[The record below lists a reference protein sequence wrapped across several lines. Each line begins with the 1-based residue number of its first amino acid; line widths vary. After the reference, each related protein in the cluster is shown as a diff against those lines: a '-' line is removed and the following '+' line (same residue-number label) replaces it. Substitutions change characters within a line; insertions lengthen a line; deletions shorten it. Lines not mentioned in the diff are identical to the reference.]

1 MREGS
6 GPFAPPKRLARHASF
21 AWDTQRPGTPG
32 SPNIGFFS
40 NRSQVGLLMAAAC
53 STAMSATSMR
63 NALLYII

>member
-32 SPNIGFFS
+32 SPSIGFFS
-40 NRSQVGLLMAAAC
+40 NRSQVSLFPLGSLWLLHASQPC
-53 STAMSATSMR
+53 QIQS
-63 NALLYII
+63 

>member
-1 MREGS
+1 MSVAQLCCCLQVRRAVREGS

-40 NRSQVGLLMAAAC
+40 NRSQVCLLPLG
-53 STAMSATSMR
+53 S
-63 NALLYII
+63 